1 MFCGNWQASKMS
13 IEMKKTQVIQDLLE
27 EEGEE
32 EEERRKLHSVNKNE

>member
-1 MFCGNWQASKMS
+1 MS

-32 EEERRKLHSVNKNE
+32 EEERRKLHSVNKNELPIMVTK